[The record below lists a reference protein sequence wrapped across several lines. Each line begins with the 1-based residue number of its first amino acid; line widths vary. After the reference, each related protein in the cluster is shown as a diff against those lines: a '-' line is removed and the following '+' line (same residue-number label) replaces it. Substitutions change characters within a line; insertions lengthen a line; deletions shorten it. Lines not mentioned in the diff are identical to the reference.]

1 MITLGATM
9 LLLVLEGLVIYLY
22 AAGKFPTFSL
32 RSFQFAFCLLLLAFA
47 LVVGIGLIQYS

>member
-22 AAGKFPTFSL
+22 AAGKFPMFRL
-32 RSFQFAFCLLLLAFA
+32 KYFQLASCFLFLFFA
-47 LVVGIGLIQYS
+47 LVIVVGLFQYS